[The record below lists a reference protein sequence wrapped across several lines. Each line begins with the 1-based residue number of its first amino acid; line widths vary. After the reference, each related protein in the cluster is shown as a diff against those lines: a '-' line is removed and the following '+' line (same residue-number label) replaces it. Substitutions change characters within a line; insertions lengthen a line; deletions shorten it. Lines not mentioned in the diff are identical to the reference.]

1 MKIKEVYPFIL
12 CILLGGLM
20 GKFMLDQYETNEKE
34 MSVSLSS
41 NIVYFIQQGVYS
53 SKESM
58 EENINNIAYYIYNES
73 GGKYYAYI
81 GMTLKN
87 NNVEKLKNY
96 FKNIGYDTYVK
107 EFTVNDAS
115 FLEVLQQYDL
125 MLENTEDGNTIS
137 AICSQVLGK
146 YEEIVLSDEN

>member
-1 MKIKEVYPFIL
+1 MKIKGLYPFIF

-34 MSVSLSS
+34 IAVAQTS
-41 NIVYFIQQGVYS
+41 NTVYFIQQGVYS

-58 EENINNIAYYIYNES
+58 EENINNVAYYIYNEQD
-73 GGKYYAYI
+73 GKYYVYI

-87 NNVEKLKNY
+87 ENAEKLKSY

-107 EFTVNDAS
+107 EFTINDAS

-125 MLENTEDGNTIS
+125 MLEKTDDSNTIS

-146 YEEIVLSDEN
+146 YEELVLSDEN